1 MSLQF
6 ILKQGKPAAFSLCD
20 RNYITALNFSG
31 FCRSSFSLSI
41 DLLIANASALRRK
54 KRTPWKKYQFI
65 LGEILIISYLMSV
78 SFRSLFSRLI
88 RIRVFIKKLQKKFYQ
103 KSMVK
108 LRTIERRENLTRPY
122 SKHYLRFATS
132 HENCFRSFKY
142 HRFFSLLSKWMFTRF
157 QNLLAMIIGLG
168 YLNPLFSKSTI
179 YF

>member
-88 RIRVFIKKLQKKFYQ
+88 RIRVFLKKLQKKFYQ

-108 LRTIERRENLTRPY
+108 LQDHWKTR
-122 SKHYLRFATS
+122 KHDSTLFKTLFAFC
-132 HENCFRSFKY
+132 HKPWE
-142 HRFFSLLSKWMFTRF
+142 LF
-157 QNLLAMIIGLG
+157 QK
-168 YLNPLFSKSTI
+168 F
-179 YF
+179 

>member
-6 ILKQGKPAAFSLCD
+6 ILKQGKPTAFSLCD
-20 RNYITALNFSG
+20 RNYIIALNFSG
-31 FCRSSFSLSI
+31 FCRSFFSLSI

-54 KRTPWKKYQFI
+54 KRTPWKKYHFI

-88 RIRVFIKKLQKKFYQ
+88 RIRVFIEKFQKKFYQ

-108 LRTIERRENLTRPY
+108 LQDHWKTRKLA
-122 SKHYLRFATS
+122 STLFKTLLAFRHKR
-132 HENCFRSFKY
+132 ENCFRSFKY
-142 HRFFSLLSKWMFTRF
+142 HRFFCLLSKWMFTRF